1 VSKATT
7 VGSADF
13 LSAVKHRRSIY
24 GIGKRKV
31 VPAERIQDIVGD
43 AVLHTPS
50 SFNSQSARVLVL
62 FDKHHDRLWDITMEA
77 LRKIVSPDQFES
89 TRQRLNGFAA
99 GYGTVLFFEDQTVV
113 EGLQKQFPTYSA
125 NFPNWSQ
132 QSNGMLQYV
141 VWTALELEG
150 LGCSLQH
157 YNPLIDDEV
166 RKEWNVPAEW
176 KLLAQLPF
184 GEPTQQPGDKSF
196 EPLEKRMKVFN

>member
-1 VSKATT
+1 MSRSTT
-7 VGSADF
+7 ANRADF

-24 GIGKRKV
+24 GIGKGKV
-31 VPAERIQDIVGD
+31 VSEERIGEIVGD

-50 SFNSQSARVLVL
+50 SFNSQSSRALVL
-62 FDKHHDRLWDITMEA
+62 FGKHHERLWEITTET
-77 LRKIVSPDQFES
+77 LRKIVPADGFES
-89 TRQRLNGFAA
+89 TQQRMNSFSA
-99 GYGTVLFFEDQTVV
+99 GYGTVLFFEDETVI
-113 EGLQKQFPTYSA
+113 EGLQKQFPSYKD
-125 NFPNWSQ
+125 NFPNWSL

-176 KLLAQLPF
+176 KLLAQMPF

-196 EPLEKRMKVFN
+196 EPLEKRMKVFK

>member
-1 VSKATT
+1 
-7 VGSADF
+7 
-13 LSAVKHRRSIY
+13 VKHRRSIY
-24 GIGKRKV
+24 GIGKGKV
-31 VPAERIQDIVGD
+31 VSEERIQDIVGD

-50 SFNSQSARVLVL
+50 AFNSQSSRALVL
-62 FDKHHDRLWDITMEA
+62 FGKHHDRLWEITTEA
-77 LRKIVSPDQFES
+77 LRKIVPADGFES
-89 TRQRLNGFAA
+89 TQQRMDSFAA
-99 GYGTVLFFEDQTVV
+99 GYGTVLFFEDETVV
-113 EGLQKQFPTYSA
+113 EGLQKQFPTYKD
-125 NFPNWSQ
+125 NFPLWSL

-176 KLLAQLPF
+176 KLLAQMPF

-196 EPLEKRMKVFN
+196 EPLEKRMKVLK